1 MPPPSHIEGLDPRFF
16 RPCSFPM
23 LRDLNYETRV
33 SINNGVGPDD
43 PMATEMAL
51 SISAFDED
59 GAHLGTT
66 DELRRLAPGE
76 IVKLDVQE
84 ILTERLGTAPDAGNM
99 LGIAHLV
106 PAGMVGQD
114 AVDAATG
121 DIMAHTR
128 VSDDFVE
135 FHQKHG
141 PVITGVAYQTGPI
154 NDKRVSSTRTTV
166 CQAPKVIVSE
176 PVDTLMCLLNVSN
189 SFDYSDTVRMDF
201 WILGPDGSRV
211 ARSHIEV
218 PPFTFRLVSATR
230 VLEQAG
236 ELDAF
241 REHGGLGMF
250 LGYSKNGTL
259 VPLSF
264 TRNKES
270 GAIACDHTLP
280 PIFYLSTWG
289 GEARLEANA
298 RLEREFFADVP
309 APDPA
314 PAPAA

>member
-1 MPPPSHIEGLDPRFF
+1 MPPPSHIQGLDPRFF

-23 LRDLNYETRV
+23 LRELAYETRV
-33 SINNGVGPDD
+33 SINNGLGPDS

-51 SISAFDED
+51 SLSAFDRD
-59 GAHLGTT
+59 GTHLGTT
-66 DELRRLAPGE
+66 GELTRLAPGQ
-76 IVKLDVQE
+76 IIKLDAQE
-84 ILTERLGTAPDAGNM
+84 IIAEHLSVSPASENM
-99 LGIAHLV
+99 LGVLHMV
-106 PAGMVGQD
+106 PADMVGQD
-114 AVDAATG
+114 AVDAPTAE
-121 DIMAHTR
+121 IMAHTR

-135 FHQKHG
+135 FRQEHG

-154 NDKRVSSTRTTV
+154 NDRRVSSTRTTV

-176 PVDTLMCLLNVSN
+176 PVDTLMCLLNVST
-189 SFDYSDTVRMDF
+189 SFEYADTVRMDF

-211 ARSHIEV
+211 ARSQVEV
-218 PPFTFRLVSATR
+218 PPFSFRLVSATQ

-236 ELDAF
+236 KLESF
-241 REHGGLGMF
+241 RERGGLGMF

-264 TRNKES
+264 TRNKTS

-289 GEARLEANA
+289 GEARLKANA
-298 RLEREFFADVP
+298 LLEQEFFAEVP
-309 APDPA
+309 IPA
-314 PAPAA
+314 PAG